1 MGAPDSVLRN
11 NGEDF
16 EFELCLMLGDEIQLF
31 DDDNMLG
38 IGGVPVDFLG
48 AIDVKEEADEGDAGL
63 DEKPSGDCTRGSLF
77 FLLMGLSFS
86 W

>member
-1 MGAPDSVLRN
+1 
-11 NGEDF
+11 
-16 EFELCLMLGDEIQLF
+16 
-31 DDDNMLG
+31 MLG